1 MYTSLTLKAQRLEA
15 SLRKRGWVSWYLMPM
30 AKSWGEVARV
40 QMGLEWKEQLT
51 WQMGNWAF
59 GKWMIYRVWSSRKKP
74 FHGILKSFAGD
85 SEALMGTVNNNLAT
99 ALVDDVDPEF
109 VVRSVDWFEKLVN
122 IDNNLGAGSFA
133 LLEIMQKVSQ
143 S

>member
-1 MYTSLTLKAQRLEA
+1 
-15 SLRKRGWVSWYLMPM
+15 
-30 AKSWGEVARV
+30 
-40 QMGLEWKEQLT
+40 
-51 WQMGNWAF
+51 
-59 GKWMIYRVWSSRKKP
+59 
-74 FHGILKSFAGD
+74 
-85 SEALMGTVNNNLAT
+85 MGTVNNNLAT